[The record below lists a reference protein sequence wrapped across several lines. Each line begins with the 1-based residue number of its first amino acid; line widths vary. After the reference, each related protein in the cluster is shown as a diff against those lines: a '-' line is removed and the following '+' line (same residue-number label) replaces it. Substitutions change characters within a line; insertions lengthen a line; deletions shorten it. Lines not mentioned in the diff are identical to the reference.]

1 MSTGSDLKRLA
12 HDESYLLRRDVMRSQ
27 NALAY
32 PAEAEH
38 AGRTISYMP
47 FNSRKPT

>member
-1 MSTGSDLKRLA
+1 MSTAIGLKRLA
-12 HDESYLLRRDVMRSQ
+12 HNESYLLRRDVMRSQ
-27 NALAY
+27 NALAHQ
-32 PAEAEH
+32 AEAEH